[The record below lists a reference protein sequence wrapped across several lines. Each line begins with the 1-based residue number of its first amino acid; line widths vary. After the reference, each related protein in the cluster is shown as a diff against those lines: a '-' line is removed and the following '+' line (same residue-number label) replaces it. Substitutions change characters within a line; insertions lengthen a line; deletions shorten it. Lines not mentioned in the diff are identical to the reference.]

1 MYFVSHTKT
10 LVGNTKT
17 RQRKERNAMSKIVC
31 LCKQVSEETIVE
43 AIKNG
48 ADTLDK
54 VKEATGA
61 ATGACKGARCSQ
73 TIEAL
78 IQANA

>member
-1 MYFVSHTKT
+1 
-10 LVGNTKT
+10 
-17 RQRKERNAMSKIVC
+17 MSTNVC
-31 LCKQVSEETIVE
+31 LCKQITEETIVE

-61 ATGACKGARCSQ
+61 ATGACRGHRCAK
-73 TIEAL
+73 TIEEL
-78 IQANA
+78 IANNK